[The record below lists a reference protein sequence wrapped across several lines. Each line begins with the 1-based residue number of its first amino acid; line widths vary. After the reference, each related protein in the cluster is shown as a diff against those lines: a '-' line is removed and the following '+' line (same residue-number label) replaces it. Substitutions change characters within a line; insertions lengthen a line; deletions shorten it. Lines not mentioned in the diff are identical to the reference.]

1 MTELQIRFFLA
12 VVTNGTNFTK
22 ASEAL
27 YVSQPALSK
36 QIAKLNAELG
46 FKLFDTSRKN
56 TARLTPGGQIMYQF
70 FTECQEKFNEAL
82 LASKEANKNPSYELR
97 IACLHNWN
105 YTDILKIFKSFITSH
120 PNINVSIDS
129 LDFKP
134 LELGL
139 AGNKY
144 DLVITLADHLGPNP
158 ALCIR
163 PISTIPNILLFGAE
177 HRLAHRKNLDICD
190 FRDDVMY
197 VLSPDITPASCQN
210 AETYCKSKGFIPKI
224 KFMPNNDSILF
235 AIETGEGYAIFD
247 TNLKSINNPNFRY
260 IELDIRD
267 TICLVWKKDNSNKAL
282 EYALETCFGERTKEK
297 TSHPISLSITL

>member
-1 MTELQIRFFLA
+1 MTDLQIRFFLA
-12 VVTNGTNFTK
+12 VVANGTNFTK

-36 QIAKLNAELG
+36 QIAKLSAEFG
-46 FKLFDTSRKN
+46 FKLFDATRRN
-56 TARLTPGGQIMYQF
+56 TVRLTPGGQIMYRF
-70 FTECQEKFNEAL
+70 FTDTQEKFREAL
-82 LASKEANKNPSYELR
+82 SAGKEANENPSYELR
-97 IACLHNWN
+97 VACLHNWD
-105 YTDILKIFKSFITSH
+105 YTDILKKFKSFITSH

-158 ALCIR
+158 VLCIR
-163 PISTIPNILLFGAE
+163 PISTIPNILLFGAA
-177 HRLAHRKNLDICD
+177 HRLAHRKNLDIRD

-197 VLSPDITPASCQN
+197 VLSPDVTPAARQT
-210 AETYCKSKGFIPKI
+210 AETYCRSKGFVPKI
-224 KFMPNNDSILF
+224 KFMPNNDSILL

-247 TNLKSINNPNFRY
+247 TKLKSINNPNFGY
-260 IELDIRD
+260 IKLDIQN

-282 EYALETCFGERTKEK
+282 EYALETWFGDRE
-297 TSHPISLSITL
+297 